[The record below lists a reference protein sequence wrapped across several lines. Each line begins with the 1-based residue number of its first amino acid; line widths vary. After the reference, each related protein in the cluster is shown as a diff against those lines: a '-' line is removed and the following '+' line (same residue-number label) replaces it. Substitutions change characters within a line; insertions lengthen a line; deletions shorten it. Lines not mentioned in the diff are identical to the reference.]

1 MVKLL
6 RKLLIKNYEN
16 VNDSAVRA
24 KHGILA
30 ACGGIFINIL
40 LFCFKLIIG
49 LVTCS
54 MSIISDA
61 FNNLSDLFSCFVNL
75 IGFKLSKKPAD
86 YEHPYGHARVEYIA
100 GMIVSFII
108 LMIGTLLFIESLKNL
123 IIGNSNLTYNV
134 YAFVILGTSILL
146 KFILALFYRTL
157 AKTINS
163 VTLKASMNDSFN
175 DMIATSIVL
184 VAYIIQYCYP
194 NIWWLDSALSICVA
208 IFIVVNGIEMIKET
222 ASPLI
227 GKKADNNLI
236 QSIIKDI
243 KKHKEVIGVHD
254 VLTHTYGQS
263 VIYMTLHIEI
273 DGYEDIF
280 KSHDLIEKIVDEIDK
295 KYNVKLTVHMDPV
308 DTRSLDL
315 KKINPIIET
324 TIKQFDNRISYH
336 DVRLVKGAKQTKVIF
351 DILAPIEDKFI
362 DELILKLKEEIRKNN
377 KNYRAIINID
387 YDLSN
392 GKE

>member
-273 DGYEDIF
+273 DGYKDIF